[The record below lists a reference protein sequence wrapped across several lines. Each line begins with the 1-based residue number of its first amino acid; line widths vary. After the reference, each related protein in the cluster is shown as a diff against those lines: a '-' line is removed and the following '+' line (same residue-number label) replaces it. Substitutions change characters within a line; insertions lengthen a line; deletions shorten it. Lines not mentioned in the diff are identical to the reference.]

1 MSRKRVTQADV
12 AQRAGVSQA
21 AVSQILGGQPSEVAA
36 FKDSTRQRV
45 LQAAQELGYAPS
57 MLARALRTNRTMT
70 IGVILGWITDELS
83 LRVARGIQTVAHER
97 GYTILVGDTEQDPA
111 LESQLLERFTQHQV
125 DGLIFIDSWSDLDY
139 IYESEDYPPAIS
151 VNLRNGMC
159 AHNCVAMDHVRAGYE
174 ATRHL
179 LDLGYRPVA
188 HISGPEN
195 WTAARQRLEGY
206 RRALE
211 DYGIAFDPGL
221 VECGEWTME
230 AGLSAANRLL
240 DRTPN
245 LRAIFCGNDIIAAG
259 ALHTAMRRG
268 RRVPQDL
275 ALVGYDDRRFA
286 RYLYPALTS
295 FALPLNMMG
304 QKAAHLLI
312 DGLLAAGE
320 ATVPSITV
328 PGTLSIRNSCG
339 SLPTPDGPPSA

>member
-1 MSRKRVTQADV
+1 MTRKRVTQADV

-21 AVSQILGGQPSEVAA
+21 AVSQILGGQPKEVAA
-36 FKDSTRQRV
+36 FRDTTRQKV

-70 IGVILGWITDELS
+70 IGVILRWITDELS
-83 LRVARGIQTVAHER
+83 LRVARGIQSVAHER
-97 GYTILVGDTEQDPA
+97 GYNILIGDTEQDA
-111 LESQLLERFTQHQV
+111 ELETQLLERFDQHQV
-125 DGLIFIDSWSDLDY
+125 DGLIFIDSWSDRDFVH
-139 IYESEDYPPAIS
+139 DDDNYPPSIF
-151 VNLRNGMC
+151 VNLRNGVGPR
-159 AHNCVAMDHVRAGYE
+159 NCIAVDHVRAGYE

-188 HISGPEN
+188 HISGPSD
-195 WTAARQRLEGY
+195 WPAAMDRLEGY

-211 DYGIAFDPGL
+211 DYGIAFDADL
-221 VECGEWTME
+221 VETGDWEME
-230 AGLSAANRLL
+230 AGLSAADRLL
-240 DRTPN
+240 DRSPR
-245 LRAIFCGNDIIAAG
+245 LRAIFCANDLIAAG

-286 RYLYPALTS
+286 RYLYPSLTS

-312 DGLLAAGE
+312 DGLLTPGE
-320 ATVPSITV
+320 TTVPSIMV
-328 PGTLSIRNSCG
+328 PGALSVRSSCG
-339 SLPTPDGPPSA
+339 SLATPGRIP

>member
-21 AVSQILGGQPSEVAA
+21 AVSQILGGDPAEVAA
-36 FKDSTRQRV
+36 FRDSTRQRV

-70 IGVILGWITDELS
+70 IGVILRWITDELS

-97 GYTILVGDTEQDPA
+97 GYTILIGDTEQNA
-111 LESQLLERFTQHQV
+111 QLETRLLDRFSQHQV

-139 IYESEDYPPAIS
+139 LFESDDYPPTIA
-151 VNLRNGMC
+151 VNLRNSMGPR
-159 AHNCVAMDHVRAGYE
+159 NCVAMDHVRAGYE

-179 LDLGYRPVA
+179 LDLGYRLVA
-188 HISGPEN
+188 HISGPED
-195 WTAARQRLEGY
+195 WDAAQERLEGY

-211 DYGIAFDPGL
+211 DYGIPFNPDL
-221 VECGEWTME
+221 VIHGDWKME
-230 AGLSAANRLL
+230 TGMAATDRLL
-240 DRTPN
+240 DRFPQ
-245 LRAIFCGNDIIAAG
+245 LRAIFCANDILAAG

-268 RRVPQDL
+268 RRIPQDL

-295 FALPLNMMG
+295 YALPLNMMG

-312 DGLLAAGE
+312 DGLLENGE
-320 ATVPSITV
+320 TTVPSIAV
-328 PGTLSIRNSCG
+328 PGTLSVRASCG
-339 SLPTPDGPPSA
+339 SLPVPSGLP

>member
-21 AVSQILGGQPSEVAA
+21 AVSQILGGDPAEAAA
-36 FKDSTRQRV
+36 FRDSTRQRV

-70 IGVILGWITDELS
+70 IGVILRWITDELS

-97 GYTILVGDTEQDPA
+97 GYTILIGDTEQSVE
-111 LESQLLERFTQHQV
+111 LETRLLDRFSQHQV
-125 DGLIFIDSWSDLDY
+125 DGLIFIDSWTDLDFLH
-139 IYESEDYPPAIS
+139 ENDDYPPSIF
-151 VNLRNGMC
+151 VNLRNAMC
-159 AHNCVAMDHVRAGYE
+159 PRNCVAVDHMRAGYE

-188 HISGPEN
+188 HIAGPED
-195 WTAARQRLEGY
+195 WAAAQERLEGY
-206 RRALE
+206 RHALE
-211 DYGIAFDPGL
+211 DYGIAFDPNL
-221 VECGEWTME
+221 VIHCDWKME
-230 AGLSAANRLL
+230 SGMAATDRLL
-240 DRTPN
+240 DRTPS
-245 LRAIFCGNDIIAAG
+245 LRAIFCANDIFAAG
-259 ALHTAMRRG
+259 ALHAAIRRG

-286 RYLYPALTS
+286 RWLYPPLTS

-312 DGLLAAGE
+312 DGLLATGE
-320 ATVPSITV
+320 TTVPSIAV
-328 PGTLSIRNSCG
+328 PGALSVRASCG
-339 SLPTPDGPPSA
+339 SLATPGDQS